1 MTDDEMIEKTR
12 AGWLRLG
19 KHPATP
25 AIYEAADRIEKLEA
39 ELDRCRKSNAVMDNT
54 VRELEADKALLREA
68 LGSAIRNIENLTADM
83 EAHKECAE
91 CQNNIEMYVEATGIY
106 RAALQET
113 SHMTHDE
120 MIEATK
126 QALADTTNFDGDRLA
141 SHFSDSELDDMARAA
156 IRVIAPAVLEEA
168 AIMMTPTNPKSDWTD
183 YARNKARWADD
194 IRAMK
199 TRYEQ

>member
-25 AIYEAADRIEKLEA
+25 AIYEAADAIEK
-39 ELDRCRKSNAVMDNT
+39 
-54 VRELEADKALLREA
+54 LEADKALLREA
-68 LGSAIRNIENLTADM
+68 LGSAIRNIENLTADI

-113 SHMTHDE
+113 SHD
-120 MIEATK
+120 A
-126 QALADTTNFDGDRLA
+126 
-141 SHFSDSELDDMARAA
+141 
-156 IRVIAPAVLEEA
+156 
-168 AIMMTPTNPKSDWTD
+168 
-183 YARNKARWADD
+183 
-194 IRAMK
+194 
-199 TRYEQ
+199 

>member
-1 MTDDEMIEKTR
+1 MTDDEM
-12 AGWLRLG
+12 
-19 KHPATP
+19 
-25 AIYEAADRIEKLEA
+25 IEKLEA

-113 SHMTHDE
+113 SHE
-120 MIEATK
+120 
-126 QALADTTNFDGDRLA
+126 
-141 SHFSDSELDDMARAA
+141 
-156 IRVIAPAVLEEA
+156 
-168 AIMMTPTNPKSDWTD
+168 
-183 YARNKARWADD
+183 
-194 IRAMK
+194 
-199 TRYEQ
+199 

>member
-54 VRELEADKALLREA
+54 VRELEADNARLREA
-68 LGSAIRNIENLTADM
+68 LGSAIRNIENLTADI

-113 SHMTHDE
+113 AMTDE
-120 MIEATK
+120 MIEAVK
-126 QALADTTNFDGDRLA
+126 AAFRAEEKANWNL
-141 SHFSDSELDDMARAA
+141 ELGLDEDVTDLARAA

-168 AIMMTPTNPKSDWTD
+168 AKFLERETQYWPDPAYGSMLA
-183 YARNKARWADD
+183 YVQA
-194 IRAMK
+194 IRALK